1 MFGRRRRSELEHVT
15 RNAAGEFIYTGDWHA
30 YSGTVPRKRLI
41 CELWGL
47 CGVAAALLL
56 VSGFLP
62 APGLIGSW
70 YVQIPYV
77 LSLGALLSVLWALG
91 RLSLAGDPIRESVL
105 YGAAQSL
112 PRRLVLAAVLSGLTV
127 VCEALFLLRNGD
139 QNALPVGI
147 AFLVLSAVGCA
158 VLVLSRLRISRM
170 SWEEK
175 QK

>member
-1 MFGRRRRSELEHVT
+1 MT

-112 PRRLVLAAVLSGLTV
+112 PRRLVL
-127 VCEALFLLRNGD
+127 RNGD

>member
-1 MFGRRRRSELEHVT
+1 MT
-15 RNAAGEFIYTGDWHA
+15 RNAAGEFIYTGDWFV

-47 CGVAAALLL
+47 CGVAAVLLL
-56 VSGFLP
+56 VAGFLP
-62 APGLIGSW
+62 APGLIGCW

-77 LSLGALLSVLWALG
+77 LSLGALLTVLWALG
-91 RLSLAGDPIRESVL
+91 RLTLAGEPIRESVL

-112 PRRLVLAAVLSGLTV
+112 PRRLVLASVLSGLTA
-127 VCEALFLLRNGD
+127 VCETLFLLSNRE
-139 QNALPVGI
+139 QNSLPLGI
-147 AFLVLSAVGCA
+147 AFLALSAVGCVA
-158 VLVLSRLRISRM
+158 LVLARLRISRM